1 MTTERGLTVKENMSI
16 ADLRTLA
23 GDFAKSGYFADAREM
38 VQAVVKIQ
46 AGLEMGLPPV
56 YSMTKIYIV
65 KGKVMVSAEAM
76 GALIKRTNRYDYT
89 VKQLTEDECI
99 LIFTDNGKEV
109 YSSKFTMRDATRAD
123 LVKGDSGWTKWPRAM
138 LMSKALSQGARIVC
152 PHVIA
157 GAYTPVDFGIE
168 TGEDG
173 EPKTVVE
180 STAKVEPDPP
190 KMITEAQTKKIWAT
204 AKEKGQTE
212 GQIHQFVERLQCHH
226 LTDLTAVMASSLID
240 HLVALPDAQQ
250 TTSAAPASPVEAEVK
265 ELQAE
270 QDIAALYGEKEST
283 ALVDKLIKSVRE
295 KRPALRTDKNVLDW
309 LAAKLKVT
317 QEAIKLAPD
326 VAWANIRDEIGSPGK
341 EL

>member
-1 MTTERGLTVKENMSI
+1 MTTTERGLTVKDNGSMSI

-89 VKQLTEDECI
+89 VKDLTDEQCI
-99 LIFTDNGKEV
+99 LVFTDNGKEV
-109 YSSKFTMRDATRAD
+109 YTSKFTMKDAQRAD

-157 GAYTPVDFGIE
+157 GAYTPADFGVE

-173 EPKTVVE
+173 EPKDIVE
-180 STAKVEPDPP
+180 SSAKVEPDPP
-190 KMITEAQTKKIWAT
+190 KMITEAQTKHIWAL

-212 GQIHQFVERLQCHH
+212 GQIHQMVERLSVHH
-226 LTDLTAVMASSLID
+226 MTDLTLNMASGIID
-240 HLVALPDAQQ
+240 HLRTLPNVPQQ
-250 TTSAAPASPVEAEVK
+250 APAAPPSPAKAEAVAEGTSGT
-265 ELQAE
+265 ETLAGEYQALLQVIG
-270 QDIAALYGEKEST
+270 QMK
-283 ALVDKLIKSVRE
+283 
-295 KRPALRTDKNVLDW
+295 PALKTEKNKLDW
-309 LAAKLKVT
+309 LTGPQKYPMEQIKT
-317 QEAIKLAPD
+317 QPSVVMGDLISKM
-326 VAWANIRDEIGSPGK
+326 G
-341 EL
+341 

>member
-1 MTTERGLTVKENMSI
+1 MTNERGLVVKENGSMSI

-89 VKQLTEDECI
+89 VKQLTDDECV
-99 LIFTDNGKEV
+99 LVFTDNGREA
-109 YSSKFTMRDATRAD
+109 YTSKFTMKDATRAD
-123 LVKGDSGWTKWPRAM
+123 LVKGDSG
-138 LMSKALSQGARIVC
+138 MSKALSQGARIVC

-157 GAYTPVDFGIE
+157 GAYTPADFGVE

-173 EPKTVVE
+173 EPKPVIE
-180 STAKVEPDPP
+180 STATVQGPTETMAAL
-190 KMITEAQTKKIWAT
+190 KMITEAQTKKIWVL

-226 LTDLTAVMASSLID
+226 LTDLTAVMASNLID
-240 HLVALPDAQQ
+240 HLVALPDTPQQ
-250 TTSAAPASPVEAEVK
+250 APTAPAEAATTVEGTTTQPDNGNVLET
-265 ELQAE
+265 LC
-270 QDIAALYGEKEST
+270 G
-283 ALVDKLIKSVRE
+283 LVRVHLPHLK
-295 KRPALRTDKNVLDW
+295 TDKNVTSW
-309 LAAKLKVT
+309 LSAG
-317 QEAIKLAPD
+317 PHGFD
-326 VAWANIRDEIGSPGK
+326 K
-341 EL
+341 ERITSDPMQVWEELRQKMGWD

>member
-1 MTTERGLTVKENMSI
+1 MTNERGLVVKENGSMSI

-89 VKQLTEDECI
+89 VKQLTDDECV
-99 LIFTDNGKEV
+99 LVFTDNGREA
-109 YSSKFTMRDATRAD
+109 YTSKFTMKDATRAD
-123 LVKGDSGWTKWPRAM
+123 LVKGDSGWSKWPRAM

-157 GAYTPVDFGIE
+157 GAYTPADFGVE

-173 EPKTVVE
+173 EPKPVIE
-180 STAKVEPDPP
+180 STATVQGPTETMAAL
-190 KMITEAQTKKIWAT
+190 KMITEAQTKKIWVL

-226 LTDLTAVMASSLID
+226 LTDLTAVMASNLID
-240 HLVALPDAQQ
+240 HLVALPDTPQQ
-250 TTSAAPASPVEAEVK
+250 APTAPAEAATTVEGTTT
-265 ELQAE
+265 QP
-270 QDIAALYGEKEST
+270 DNGNALETLCG
-283 ALVDKLIKSVRE
+283 LVRVHLPHLK
-295 KRPALRTDKNVLDW
+295 TDKNVTSW
-309 LAAKLKVT
+309 LSAG
-317 QEAIKLAPD
+317 PHGFD
-326 VAWANIRDEIGSPGK
+326 K
-341 EL
+341 ERITSDPMQVWEELRQKMGWD